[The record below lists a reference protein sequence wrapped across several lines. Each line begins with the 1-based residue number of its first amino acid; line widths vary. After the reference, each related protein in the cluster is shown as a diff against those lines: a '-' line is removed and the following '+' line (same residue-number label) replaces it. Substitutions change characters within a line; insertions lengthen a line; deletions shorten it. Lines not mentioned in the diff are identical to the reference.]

1 MFLFFVRVV
10 GLYILNMVAIR
21 GSFPSYDSEQL
32 IDDLRPIISLS
43 EDDLVVTYYLISFFV
58 ALYTLILLRIFKPF
72 IEIYLLHY
80 LEISFYFLISLLS
93 VSTVYIVL
101 RVYGYSRL
109 YLLLYLLSSSL
120 FLLYSKKIAK
130 RYFNS

>member
-1 MFLFFVRVV
+1 MYLFFVRVV
-10 GLYILNMVAIR
+10 GLYLLNMAAIR

-32 IDDLRPIISLS
+32 IDDLRPIVSLS
-43 EDDLVVTYYLISFFV
+43 EDDIVVTYYLISFTV

>member
-1 MFLFFVRVV
+1 MLLFLIRVA
-10 GLYILNMVAIR
+10 GLYILNILTIR

-32 IDDLRPIISLS
+32 IDDLRPIVSLS
-43 EDDLVVTYYLISFFV
+43 EDDISLTYYLISFFV
-58 ALYTLILLRIFKPF
+58 AIYTITLLRIFKPF

-93 VSTVYIVL
+93 ISTVYIVL

-109 YLLLYLLSSSL
+109 YLLLYLISSSV
-120 FLLYSKKIAK
+120 FLLYSKKIAR
-130 RYFNS
+130 RYQNN

>member
-10 GLYILNMVAIR
+10 GLYLLNMVAIR
-21 GSFPSYDSEQL
+21 GSFPSFDSEQL

-80 LEISFYFLISLLS
+80 LEISFYFLINLLS

>member
-10 GLYILNMVAIR
+10 GLYLLNMVAIR

-32 IDDLRPIISLS
+32 IDDLRPIVSLS
-43 EDDLVVTYYLISFFV
+43 EDDIIVTYYLISFSV

-93 VSTVYIVL
+93 VSTIYIVL

>member
-1 MFLFFVRVV
+1 MLLFLIRVV
-10 GLYILNMVAIR
+10 GLYILNMVTIR

-43 EDDLVVTYYLISFFV
+43 EDDISLTYYLISFSV
-58 ALYTLILLRIFKPF
+58 ALYTLTLLRIFKPF

-93 VSTVYIVL
+93 ISTVYIVL

-109 YLLLYLLSSSL
+109 YLLLYLVGSSL
-120 FLLYSKKIAK
+120 FLLYSKKISRK
-130 RYFNS
+130 YFNN

>member
-1 MFLFFVRVV
+1 MLLFLIRVV
-10 GLYILNMVAIR
+10 GLYILNMMTIS

-32 IDDLRPIISLS
+32 IDDLRPIISIS
-43 EDDLVVTYYLISFFV
+43 EDDISLTYYLISFSV

-93 VSTVYIVL
+93 ISTVYIVL

-109 YLLLYLLSSSL
+109 YLLLYLVGSSL
-120 FLLYSKKIAK
+120 FLLYSKKISRK
-130 RYFNS
+130 YFNN

>member
-1 MFLFFVRVV
+1 MLLFLLRIT
-10 GLYILNMVAIR
+10 GLYFLNMAVIK

-32 IDDLRPIISLS
+32 IDDLRPLIRLS
-43 EDDLVVTYYLISFFV
+43 ENEISITYYLISFLV

-93 VSTVYIVL
+93 LSTVYMIL
-101 RVYGYSRL
+101 RVYGYSRFF
-109 YLLLYLLSSSL
+109 LLLYVICSSL
-120 FLLYSKKIAK
+120 FLLYTKKIER

>member
-1 MFLFFVRVV
+1 MLLFLIRVA
-10 GLYILNMVAIR
+10 GLYILNILTIR

-32 IDDLRPIISLS
+32 IDDLRPIVSLS
-43 EDDLVVTYYLISFFV
+43 EDDISLTYYLISFFV
-58 ALYTLILLRIFKPF
+58 AIYTLTLLRIFKPF

-93 VSTVYIVL
+93 ISTVYIVL

-109 YLLLYLLSSSL
+109 YLLLYLISSSV
-120 FLLYSKKIAK
+120 FLLYSKKIAR
-130 RYFNS
+130 RYQNN

>member
-10 GLYILNMVAIR
+10 GLYLLNMVAIR

-43 EDDLVVTYYLISFFV
+43 EDDLFVTYYLISFFV

>member
-1 MFLFFVRVV
+1 MLLFFLRAP
-10 GLYILNMVAIR
+10 GLYLLNMMMIR

-32 IDDLRPIISLS
+32 IDDIRPIISLS
-43 EDDLVVTYYLISFFV
+43 EDDIAVTYYLISFCV
-58 ALYTLILLRIFKPF
+58 AVYTLILLRVFKPF

-93 VSTVYIVL
+93 VSTIYIVL

-109 YLLLYLLSSSL
+109 YLLIYLLTSSV
-120 FLLYSKKIAK
+120 FLLYTKKISK

>member
-1 MFLFFVRVV
+1 MLLFLIRVA
-10 GLYILNMVAIR
+10 GLYILNILTIR

-32 IDDLRPIISLS
+32 IDDLRPIVSLS
-43 EDDLVVTYYLISFFV
+43 EDDISLTYYLISFFV
-58 ALYTLILLRIFKPF
+58 AIYTLTLLRIFKPF

-93 VSTVYIVL
+93 ISTVYIVL

-109 YLLLYLLSSSL
+109 YLLLYLISSSV
-120 FLLYSKKIAK
+120 FLLYSKKFAR
-130 RYFNS
+130 RYLNN